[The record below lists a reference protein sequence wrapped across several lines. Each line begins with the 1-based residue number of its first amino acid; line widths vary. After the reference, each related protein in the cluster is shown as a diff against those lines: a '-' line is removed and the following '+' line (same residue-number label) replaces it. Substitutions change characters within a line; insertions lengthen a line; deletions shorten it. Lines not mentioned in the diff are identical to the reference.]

1 MVAASSTSTR
11 KCSASVLLELWHLKG
26 LRPIKWAE
34 ALINFPKGYRGNVMN
49 LSQLRYF
56 RKLAQVQHFTRAAE
70 ELFITQPALSNSI
83 KQLEGEL
90 GVPLFEQHGRNVRL
104 TKLGREFNEYVSEGV
119 DVIDKGIQVAQEHAN
134 SLSGT
139 IDIGTIFT
147 LQADY
152 LPALLREYRNR
163 YGTHVDVRLYQGLT
177 QGLLENLE
185 DGTYDIVIGAYVENR
200 PDLEFVPVLKQ
211 NLVALVHEENP
222 LASRESVSLSEFK
235 DTEIVTYRPETPVGE
250 EVQKLMEEYGLKV
263 CQWCDDEI
271 TLGSVVAVGPEL
283 VGITLDTLGLA
294 PFPHLVTVPIEE
306 VEPGFHPV
314 FLIYRKSAHKTRAV
328 ENIISLAGSLKWDSS
343 CNRFDLNEAVE

>member
-1 MVAASSTSTR
+1 
-11 KCSASVLLELWHLKG
+11 
-26 LRPIKWAE
+26 
-34 ALINFPKGYRGNVMN
+34 MN

-90 GVPLFEQHGRNVRL
+90 GIPLFEQHGRNVRL
-104 TKLGREFNEYVSEGV
+104 TKFGKEFNEYVSEGL

-152 LPALLREYRNR
+152 LPALLREYRCR

-177 QGLLENLE
+177 QGLVESLT
-185 DGTYDIVIGAYVENR
+185 DGMYDIVIGAYVENR
-200 PDLEFVPVLKQ
+200 PDLEFVPVSAQDLVTIAHEDSPWAKKDSISLDELK
-211 NLVALVHEENP
+211 N
-222 LASRESVSLSEFK
+222 
-235 DTEIVTYRPETPVGE
+235 TEIVTYRPETPVGA
-250 EVQKLMEEYGLKV
+250 EVKELVSAHDLTV
-263 CQWCDDEI
+263 RQWCDDEI
-271 TLGSVVAVGPEL
+271 TLGSVVDVEPEL
-283 VGITLDTLGLA
+283 VGISLKTLGLA
-294 PFPHLVTVPIEE
+294 PFPQLHTLRIKE

-314 FLIYRKSAHKTRAV
+314 YLIYRKNAHKTRAV
-328 ENIISLAGSLKWDSS
+328 ENIISLAESLRWDPATETLREKGAKSDS
-343 CNRFDLNEAVE
+343 

>member
-1 MVAASSTSTR
+1 
-11 KCSASVLLELWHLKG
+11 
-26 LRPIKWAE
+26 
-34 ALINFPKGYRGNVMN
+34 MN

-56 RKLAQVQHFTRAAE
+56 RKLAQVQHFTKAAE

-104 TKLGREFNEYVSEGV
+104 TKFGREFNEYVSEGL

-152 LPALLREYRNR
+152 LPALLREYRGR

-177 QGLLENLE
+177 QGLIENLE

-222 LASRESVSLSEFK
+222 LAQNDSISLASLK
-235 DTEIVTYRPETPVGE
+235 DSEIVTYRPETPVGE
-250 EVQKLMEEYGLKV
+250 EVQKIIEQNGMKV
-263 CQWCDDEI
+263 SQWCDDEI
-271 TLGSVVAVGPEL
+271 TLGSMVAVEPGL
-283 VGITLDTLGLA
+283 VGITLETLGLA
-294 PFPHLVTVPIEE
+294 PFPQLRTLPIDE
-306 VEPGFHPV
+306 VAPGFHPV

-328 ENIISLAGSLKWDSS
+328 ENIIALAGGLNWDTAMGE
-343 CNRFDLNEAVE
+343 FEPFEQAGE